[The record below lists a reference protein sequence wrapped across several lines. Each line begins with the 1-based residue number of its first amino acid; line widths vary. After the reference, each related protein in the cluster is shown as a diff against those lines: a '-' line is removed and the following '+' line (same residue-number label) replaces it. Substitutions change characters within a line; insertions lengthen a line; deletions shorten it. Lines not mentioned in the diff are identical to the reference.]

1 MQSAVAFKAAV
12 SNAFSQRS
20 PVEWSSQIKMPLH
33 KASSLK
39 SLRLHVE
46 SLPYKLFLAER
57 ERGVFGAVKVSSLLK
72 TAVKPLAKQN
82 HLTQVLTKNRSTE
95 GSY

>member
-1 MQSAVAFKAAV
+1 MEAH
-12 SNAFSQRS
+12 
-20 PVEWSSQIKMPLH
+20 SSQIKMPLH